1 MQMILFW
8 LFWYIDD
15 GNKRLLHRMDVGW
28 RKEREP
34 RTIPPSF
41 SDAQLRPGTVPG
53 LGRFAFC
60 QAGSHLKAPTRK

>member
-34 RTIPPSF
+34 RTIPPLF
-41 SDAQLRPGTVPG
+41 SDVRLRAGNKQA
-53 LGRFAFC
+53 LGRFTFY
-60 QAGSHLKAPTRK
+60 QTGNHLKVLTRK